1 MRKQIGGR
9 GNFATN
15 LFVLQQWKSSNIHV
29 IIFEKIW
36 TCVVDKMKTIL
47 QTMQNE
53 IRKHSLENGCNETG
67 IPCVTVY
74 RFTEEKVQMPLLENP
89 YLYIV
94 LDGMLRLHTPSG
106 IMDYMSGQYSV
117 SKIDTPL
124 MGTVLNFSEQQDFLA
139 LSIELTVNDVI
150 TTVLS
155 LDNDLTERIMNEQLE
170 SQTMAMSDEAVI
182 ESVYKLFSGIHR
194 SIPSEFMRKNIL
206 REIIYYILC
215 GSFGR
220 QFIQSIVNIRQADEI
235 YEANSWIKENFR
247 NSFTVE
253 NLAEQRNMSVSLFHQ
268 KFKSAVGMGP
278 LQCQKRLRLTEAR
291 RLMLDDNKN
300 VTEASIEVGY
310 ESVSQFIRDYRKM
323 FGSAPKEDILNIQ
336 KHLKK

>member
-1 MRKQIGGR
+1 ME
-9 GNFATN
+9 T
-15 LFVLQQWKSSNIHV
+15 
-29 IIFEKIW
+29 II
-36 TCVVDKMKTIL
+36 
-47 QTMQNE
+47 QTLRNE
-53 IRKHSLENGCNETG
+53 IRKRSLEIGSNQTD
-67 IPCVTVY
+67 ISCVTVY
-74 RFTEEKVQMPLLENP
+74 RFTEEKVQMPLVSNP

-106 IMDYMSGQYSV
+106 IMDYMAGQYSV
-117 SKIDTPL
+117 SKIDTPF

-139 LSIELTVNDVI
+139 ISIELTVNDVI
-150 TTVLS
+150 TTVLN
-155 LDNDLTERIMNEQLE
+155 LDNDLTEKIMNEDLE
-170 SQTMAMSDEAVI
+170 SQKMAMSDEAVI

-194 SIPSEFMRKNIL
+194 AIPSEFMRQNIL
-206 REIIYYILC
+206 REIIYDILC
-215 GSFGR
+215 GSCGK

-247 NSFTVE
+247 DSFTVE
-253 NLAEQRNMSVSLFHQ
+253 TLAEQRNMSVSLFHQ

-300 VTEASIEVGY
+300 VTEASVEVGY

-323 FGSAPKEDILNIQ
+323 FGAAPKEDILNIQ
-336 KHLKK
+336 KHLEK